1 VKDSSRG
8 DRPCSIRDLGL
19 LSERIECAL
28 KNLNVQSESVFRSK
42 GKTTMPLWG
51 EGEQEFEP
59 PAC

>member
-1 VKDSSRG
+1 MFDTRPGAAVRKKVKC
-8 DRPCSIRDLGL
+8 PL
-19 LSERIECAL
+19 E
-28 KNLNVQSESVFRSK
+28 NLNVQSESVFRSK